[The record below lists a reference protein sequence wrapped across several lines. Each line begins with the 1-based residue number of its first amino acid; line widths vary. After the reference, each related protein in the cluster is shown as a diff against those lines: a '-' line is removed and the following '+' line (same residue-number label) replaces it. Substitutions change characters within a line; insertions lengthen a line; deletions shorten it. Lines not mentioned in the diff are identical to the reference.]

1 MLSKLYRSCFIVLS
15 RGIIGVERAAA
26 ALCACYGI
34 AHLVYVSFFYIQPPP
49 PQVWLFF
56 FCQACQTHSRK
67 LSWRQRIQGNAA
79 ITVPSFADAKQD
91 ILQERKA
98 SSVPLHNKQRQITW
112 TWSKLTDLGSPHSS
126 LPPNRFLLKQS
137 RLVLFATV
145 V

>member
-1 MLSKLYRSCFIVLS
+1 MFYCLKSRNYWCGAGSGRVMCVLWYRTSRVRLFFLYS
-15 RGIIGVERAAA
+15 A
-26 ALCACYGI
+26 
-34 AHLVYVSFFYIQPPP
+34 PP